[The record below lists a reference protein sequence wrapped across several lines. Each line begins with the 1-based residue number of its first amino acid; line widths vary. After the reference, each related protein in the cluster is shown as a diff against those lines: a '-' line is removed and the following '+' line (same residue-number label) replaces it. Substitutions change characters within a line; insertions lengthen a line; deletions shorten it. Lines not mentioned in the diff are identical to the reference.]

1 MQPNSEKCIFCDIP
15 FDKGSLE
22 HVFPSALGGR
32 VTTTHATCKSCNNL
46 FSEASS
52 DAVEIALADNF
63 TYIRNALNI
72 WSGRG
77 NPPPTIK
84 EAGEFHDGVKYDL
97 APNLTPIV
105 SKSRIPSKDET
116 DSKTAFNF
124 VAQDIDDANR
134 ILEILKKRGLNIGDI
149 KAKYVTT
156 KAPVIRASLNF
167 EGNKIFRAIAKI
179 AVVSYVVLYG
189 NSRARTD
196 IYRSLRHSIRSGEPD
211 ITKYCGWDYA
221 NDFPTITSSRPH
233 EKTPDAI
240 QCGFEH
246 TIFITNVNHQLVA
259 YIKLFGVFNFS
270 IILGNHANISPKCLC
285 LNPTAGK
292 PSRFNIVYTPPLS
305 YIPKN
310 MDSFKM
316 EHKSV
321 WKKVQLAMNSII
333 EHSQKLSTQ
342 EYIRSLS
349 QELMI
354 SVQTASADSE
364 IPEIIRS
371 FSEKLAHIEDGLAWE
386 EEINIE

>member
-1 MQPNSEKCIFCDIP
+1 MQPNPEKCIFCDIS

-32 VTTTHATCKSCNNL
+32 ITTTHATCKSCNNL

-63 TYIRNALNI
+63 LYIRNALNI

-77 NPPPTIK
+77 KPPPTIK
-84 EAGEFHDGVKYDL
+84 EAGQFDDGIKYDL

-105 SKSRIPSKDET
+105 SKSKIPSKEET
-116 DSKTAFNF
+116 DNKTVFNL
-124 VAQDIDDANR
+124 VAQDVNDANR
-134 ILEILKKRGLNIGDI
+134 IVDILKKRGLNIGNVN
-149 KAKYVTT
+149 AKCVTT
-156 KAPVIRASLNF
+156 KAPIIRASIKF

-196 IYRSLRHSIRSGEPD
+196 IYLTLRESIRNGVPN
-211 ITKYCGWDYA
+211 ITKYCGWDYT
-221 NDFPTITSSRPH
+221 NDFPTIENLHPH

-246 TIFITNVNHQLVA
+246 AIFITNVNHQLVA
-259 YIKLFGVFNFS
+259 YIKLFGEFNFS
-270 IILGNHANISPKCLC
+270 VILGNRSGITPKCLS

-292 PSRFNIVYTPPLS
+292 SSRFNIVFTPPLS
-305 YIPKN
+305 YIPKHV
-310 MDSFKM
+310 DSFKI
-316 EHKSV
+316 EHELV
-321 WKKVQLAMNSII
+321 WEKVQLAMSTIV
-333 EHSQKLSTQ
+333 EHCQIVSTQ
-342 EYIRSLS
+342 EYIKSLS

-354 SVQTASADSE
+354 SVQTASSDSE
-364 IPEIIRS
+364 IPEIIRT
-371 FSEKLAHIEDGLAWE
+371 FSEKLSHIENGLVWE
-386 EEINIE
+386 EEIDIE

>member
-1 MQPNSEKCIFCDIP
+1 MQPNSAKCIFCDIS

-32 VTTTHATCKSCNNL
+32 ITTTHATCKSCNNL

-63 TYIRNALNI
+63 LYIRNALNV

-77 NPPPTIK
+77 KPPPTIK
-84 EAGEFHDGVKYDL
+84 EAGQFDDGITYDL

-105 SKSRIPSKDET
+105 SKSKIPSKEET
-116 DSKTAFNF
+116 DNKTVFNL
-124 VAQDIDDANR
+124 VARDVDDANR
-134 ILEILKKRGLNIGDI
+134 IVDILKKRGLNIGDI
-149 KAKYVTT
+149 NAKYVTT
-156 KAPVIRASLNF
+156 KAPIIRASIKF

-196 IYRSLRHSIRSGEPD
+196 IYLPLRESIRNGDPE
-211 ITKYCGWDYA
+211 ITKYCGWDYT
-221 NDFPTITSSRPH
+221 NDFPTIENLHPH

-259 YIKLFGVFNFS
+259 YIKLFGEFNFS
-270 IILGNHANISPKCLC
+270 IILGNHSSITPKCLS

-292 PSRFNIVYTPPLS
+292 SSRFNIVFTPPLS
-305 YIPKN
+305 YIPKHI
-310 MDSFKM
+310 DSFKI
-316 EHKSV
+316 EHELV
-321 WKKVQLAMNSII
+321 WEKVQIAMSAIV
-333 EHSQKLSTQ
+333 ERCQVLSTQ
-342 EYIRSLS
+342 EYIKSLS

-354 SVQTASADSE
+354 SVQTASIDSE
-364 IPEIIRS
+364 IPEIIRT
-371 FSEKLAHIEDGLAWE
+371 FSEKLSHIENGLAWE
-386 EEINIE
+386 EEIDIE